1 MKISWVQYRNKR
13 NDDIGDVILHCVK
26 VSKYGVISGPY
37 FPVFGLNTGKYGP
50 EITPYLDTFHA
61 VLIRQRFLEV
71 IFSGEQGDQFDSSTR
86 YNSQRAN
93 LILIYNF
100 IKLLNNLF
108 KVGWGLKNADI
119 ICNMLRSLVSL
130 QQGNVKKSEK
140 LIKIINIVEKN
151 IDIFWPTWGIS
162 VKLLGKM

>member
-1 MKISWVQYRNKR
+1 M
-13 NDDIGDVILHCVK
+13 
-26 VSKYGVISGPY
+26 
-37 FPVFGLNTGKYGP
+37 
-50 EITPYLDTFHA
+50 
-61 VLIRQRFLEV
+61 EV

-108 KVGWGLKNADI
+108 KVGLGLKNADI
-119 ICNMLRSLVSL
+119 ICNMLSSLVSL

-151 IDIFWPTWGIS
+151 IDIF
-162 VKLLGKM
+162 